1 MDIGSDYYL
10 SWSLYY
16 LAVAASH
23 ILFWRLLVGINS
35 LHVKILLQL
44 ILLALLITPA
54 SLEPGQSYLVPAFM
68 VMIMEGLN
76 EGFAAVTPR
85 FLPMAAVLL
94 VLIVLTY
101 LIRWVWRRFLA
112 TKFAAR

>member
-16 LAVAASH
+16 LAVATSNV
-23 ILFWRLLVGINS
+23 LFWRLLLGIGS

-44 ILLALLITPA
+44 TLLALLITPA
-54 SLEPGQSYLVPAFM
+54 SLEPGQGYLVPAFM

-76 EGFAAVTPR
+76 EGFAAITPR
-85 FLPMAAVLL
+85 FLPMVAVLF
-94 VLIVLTY
+94 VLIFVTY
-101 LIRWVWRRFLA
+101 LIRWVWRRFVA